1 MTTTAT
7 KGPGAQPGPGGNVP
21 GKNLTGED
29 LPGGQ
34 LPPGGAVT
42 AEGAGLPEAS
52 APAGLAHTNAT
63 RAFWL
68 LVLVAVLALALM
80 LSLAVGSK
88 TIPFGTVL
96 DGLFSPDGSD
106 DHIIVRDMRAPRTV
120 LGLLVGIALG
130 LSGAMIQA
138 LTRNP
143 LADPGI
149 LGVNAGAGF
158 AVVVGVAVF
167 GVVSIQQYIWFAFLG
182 AVVTTVVVYV
192 IGSMGRGGTTPVRLT
207 LAGIAIGA
215 VLGGVSSGITLLN
228 PRVFDAMRFWGAGTL
243 SNRTWEMVGTVTP
256 FIVAG
261 TLVALLVARP
271 LNAVALGD
279 DLASSLGANLTRTRV
294 WVVVGVTL
302 LCGAATAAAGPIGFV
317 GLMVPHV
324 ARWFVGPDQRWI
336 MPYTLAM
343 APTLLL
349 VSDVLGRVV
358 LRPGELQVGIV
369 TAFVG
374 APVLIWLVRRRKVSG
389 L

>member
-1 MTTTAT
+1 MQ
-7 KGPGAQPGPGGNVP
+7 GV
-21 GKNLTGED
+21 
-29 LPGGQ
+29 
-34 LPPGGAVT
+34 
-42 AEGAGLPEAS
+42 
-52 APAGLAHTNAT
+52 
-63 RAFWL
+63 
-68 LVLVAVLALALM
+68 
-80 LSLAVGSK
+80 
-88 TIPFGTVL
+88 
-96 DGLFSPDGSD
+96 
-106 DHIIVRDMRAPRTV
+106 
-120 LGLLVGIALG
+120 
-130 LSGAMIQA
+130 
-138 LTRNP
+138 TRNP

-149 LGVNAGAGF
+149 LGVNMGASL
-158 AVVVGVAVF
+158 AVVVGVAWF
-167 GVVSIQQYIWFAFLG
+167 SIASAYAYIMVAILG
-182 AVVTTVVVYV
+182 AGISAVFVYV

-215 VLGGVSSGITLLN
+215 VLGGISSGITLLN

-243 SNRTWEMVGTVTP
+243 SNRTWEMVATVTP
-256 FIVAG
+256 FILAG

-279 DLASSLGANLTRTRV
+279 DLASSLGANLVRTRV

-336 MPYTLAM
+336 MPYTLVM

-349 VSDVLGRVV
+349 VSDVVGRVV